1 MADRL
6 NALRQGA
13 ARAVMSA
20 LVLGGWAA
28 AASAQLPDP
37 TRPADSAQAADAAT
51 GAAVV
56 ETGVKAVFLR
66 PGEKPAALIDGQYVV
81 QGGKLGDKRVL
92 KISENEVVLRDAAGH
107 KETLKV
113 IVGAEK
119 KPAMQKSAA
128 GNKPRGIGARS
139 APDEGATK
147 K

>member
-13 ARAVMSA
+13 AGAVMSA

-37 TRPADSAQAADAAT
+37 TRPAGGAQSADPAT

-66 PGEKPAALIDGQYVV
+66 PGEKPAALIDGEYVV

-92 KISENEVVLRDAAGH
+92 KISENEVVLRDAAGQ

-113 IVGAEK
+113 ITGAEK
-119 KPAMQKSAA
+119 KSVVQKAAA
-128 GNKPRGIGARS
+128 GKKSRGDGARS